1 MNKKISNAI
10 RDTGPYSSRY
20 TSKGA
25 LLVEANLII
34 DSLSS
39 GLSMDQMRKQVLEGS
54 IIRQRTRASRERVW
68 DSLNYRLFTHRK
80 GWITSQP

>member
-1 MNKKISNAI
+1 MNKRISNDI
-10 RDTGPYSSRY
+10 RDTGTYSSRY

-25 LLVEANLII
+25 LLAEANLII

-39 GLSMDQMRKQVLEGS
+39 GLTMDQLRKQVLEGS

-80 GWITSQP
+80 GWI